1 MAAAG
6 TACCRHKSAE
16 GRVRCICDAALPFTD
31 HRLASEMHALTS
43 PLQPAVTTHSHQD
56 CCFLCEPRHA
66 REWNLSRTERPRQ
79 GRGSSAVTKVWCGR
93 SMEALSVAH
102 GADLRRHSTSAS
114 LARPPSAA
122 CGRLSPWTSR
132 ASSTRTYLWRR
143 VAIRSRRRR
152 ERTWL
157 DAAVAGWVSDDNAC
171 PLATVLVHD
180 RSKLKQYVTS
190 RHVGP
195 RVFVRR
201 GPQPLCRALR
211 AGCETVR
218 RPVSRAGGVHTP
230 GSRSS
235 DSRNANIARRKLQ
248 SLLEAGSRFKTL
260 LLLILR
266 VDLVLTQSLFL
277 ARLELLLTFLSQCLH
292 W

>member
-1 MAAAG
+1 
-6 TACCRHKSAE
+6 
-16 GRVRCICDAALPFTD
+16 
-31 HRLASEMHALTS
+31 
-43 PLQPAVTTHSHQD
+43 
-56 CCFLCEPRHA
+56 
-66 REWNLSRTERPRQ
+66 
-79 GRGSSAVTKVWCGR
+79 
-93 SMEALSVAH
+93 MEALSVAH

-201 GPQPLCRALR
+201 GPQPLCRA
-211 AGCETVR
+211 
-218 RPVSRAGGVHTP
+218 
-230 GSRSS
+230 
-235 DSRNANIARRKLQ
+235 IARRKLQ